1 MENVL
6 NKELYEKVKKEADDK
21 FKRKTSAYKSMWI
34 SKTYQERGGKY
45 KGKKKSLT
53 KRWRD
58 EEWIQVIPYITKGD
72 KIACGDDNKKNK
84 VCRPLKRIDKDT
96 PITIPELRRKYTD
109 DNILKLARKK
119 VNDMEGRVYWKT
131 GEFISS
137 K

>member
-1 MENVL
+1 MENVID
-6 NKELYEKVKKEADDK
+6 KELYEKVKKEADDK

-45 KGKKKSLT
+45 KGEKKSLT

-58 EEWIQVIPYITKGD
+58 EEWVQVIPYITKGE
-72 KIACGDDNKKNK
+72 KIACGDDNKENK

-96 PITIPELRRKYTD
+96 PITISELRRKYTD

-119 VNDMEGRVYWKT
+119 VNDMDGRVYWKT

>member
-1 MENVL
+1 MENVID
-6 NKELYEKVKKEADDK
+6 KELYEKVKKEADDK

-72 KIACGDDNKKNK
+72 KIACGDDNKENK

>member
-1 MENVL
+1 MENVID
-6 NKELYEKVKKEADDK
+6 KELYEKVKKEADDK

-58 EEWIQVIPYITKGD
+58 EEWVQVIPYITKGD
-72 KIACGDDNKKNK
+72 KIACGDDNKENK

>member
-1 MENVL
+1 MENVID
-6 NKELYEKVKKEADDK
+6 KELYEKVKKEADDK

-72 KIACGDDNKKNK
+72 KIACGDDNKENK

-119 VNDMEGRVYWKT
+119 VNDMNGRVYWKT

>member
-1 MENVL
+1 MENVID
-6 NKELYEKVKKEADDK
+6 KELYEKVKKEADDK

-72 KIACGDDNKKNK
+72 KIACGDDNKENK

-119 VNDMEGRVYWKT
+119 VNNMEGRVYWKT
-131 GEFISS
+131 GEFIPS

>member
-1 MENVL
+1 MENVID
-6 NKELYEKVKKEADDK
+6 KELYEKVKKEADDK

-72 KIACGDDNKKNK
+72 KIACGDDNKENK

-119 VNDMEGRVYWKT
+119 VNDMDGRVYWKT

>member
-6 NKELYEKVKKEADDK
+6 DKKLYEKVKKEADDK
-21 FKRKTSAYKSMWI
+21 FERKTSAYKSMWI

-58 EEWIQVIPYITKGD
+58 EEWVQVIPYITKGE
-72 KIACGDDNKKNK
+72 KIPCGEDNKKNK
-84 VCRPLKRIDKDT
+84 VCRPLKKINKET
-96 PITIPELRRKYTD
+96 PITITELRRKYTD
-109 DNILKLARKK
+109 NNILKLARKK
-119 VNDMEGRVYWKT
+119 VNDMDGRVYWKT
-131 GEFISS
+131 GEFIPS